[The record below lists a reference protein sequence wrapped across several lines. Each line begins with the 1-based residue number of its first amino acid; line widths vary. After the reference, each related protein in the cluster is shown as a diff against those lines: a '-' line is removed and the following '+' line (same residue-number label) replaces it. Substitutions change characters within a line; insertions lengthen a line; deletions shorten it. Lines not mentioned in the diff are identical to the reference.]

1 MNKLGELTKRI
12 GQLLLVLF
20 LVTLFVAFLMSLLPA
35 DTVDIMLPG
44 QPEEFKEIIRKEL
57 GLDKGFFGY
66 YFQWLGN
73 FVRGDFGSFY
83 FAGGS
88 ETVSS
93 HLGNALPKSLLLM
106 LYSQI
111 VALAVSIPL
120 GLSSAYRAGSKF
132 DRTVSGTLF
141 TFSSIPSFAIGL
153 ILALV
158 VGVKLGWV
166 EPLGYVPMSEDLVGH
181 FKHMVL
187 PVASLSFGLIAA
199 YTRLLRSDV
208 IATLKEDYV
217 TMAASKGLSDRRI
230 LWRHVFRPSSIT
242 LMTSAALNM
251 GGLIGGA
258 VVIENIFSIQGIG
271 FEIIYALG
279 TRQYVALQS
288 LIALV
293 AVGYVLFNVVV
304 DIASGFIDPRTRE
317 RRGLR

>member
-1 MNKLGELTKRI
+1 
-12 GQLLLVLF
+12 
-20 LVTLFVAFLMSLLPA
+20 
-35 DTVDIMLPG
+35 
-44 QPEEFKEIIRKEL
+44 
-57 GLDKGFFGY
+57 
-66 YFQWLGN
+66 
-73 FVRGDFGSFY
+73 
-83 FAGGS
+83 
-88 ETVSS
+88 
-93 HLGNALPKSLLLM
+93 
-106 LYSQI
+106 
-111 VALAVSIPL
+111 
-120 GLSSAYRAGSKF
+120 
-132 DRTVSGTLF
+132 
-141 TFSSIPSFAIGL
+141 
-153 ILALV
+153 
-158 VGVKLGWV
+158 
-166 EPLGYVPMSEDLVGH
+166 MSEGLAEH

-187 PVASLSFGLIAA
+187 PIASLSFGLVAA

-258 VVIENIFSIQGIG
+258 VVIENIFSIQGVG

-293 AVGYVLFNVVV
+293 AVGYVLFNVIV

>member
-1 MNKLGELTKRI
+1 MNKLGELAKRI
-12 GQLLLVLF
+12 GQLVLVLLLVTF
-20 LVTLFVAFLMSLLPA
+20 FVAFLMQLLPA

-44 QPEEFKEIIRKEL
+44 QPEEFKAIIRQEL

-66 YFQWLGN
+66 YFQWLNN

-88 ETVSS
+88 ETVAS

-120 GLSSAYRAGSKF
+120 GLSSAYRAGSRF
-132 DRTVSGTLF
+132 DRAVSGTLF

-166 EPLGYVPMSEDLVGH
+166 EPLGYVPMSEGLVEH

-187 PVASLSFGLIAA
+187 PVISLSFGLVAA

-217 TMAASKGLSDRRI
+217 TMAASKGLSDTRV
-230 LWRHVFRPSSIT
+230 LLTHVFRPASVT
-242 LMTSAALNM
+242 LLTAAALNM
-251 GGLIGGA
+251 GALIGGTL
-258 VVIENIFSIQGIG
+258 VIENIFAIPGFG
-271 FEIIYALG
+271 FEIAYALA
-279 TRQYVALQS
+279 TKEFVALQS
-288 LIALV
+288 FIAV
-293 AVGYVLFNVVV
+293 TAIGYVIFNVAADLLIGIV
-304 DIASGFIDPRTRE
+304 DPRTRGS
-317 RRGLR
+317 R

>member
-1 MNKLGELTKRI
+1 MNKLGELAKRI
-12 GQLLLVLF
+12 GQLVLVLLLVTF
-20 LVTLFVAFLMSLLPA
+20 FVAFLMQLLPA

-44 QPEEFKEIIRKEL
+44 QPEEFKAVIRQEL
-57 GLDKGFFGY
+57 GLDKGLFGY
-66 YFQWLGN
+66 YLQWLGN

-88 ETVSS
+88 ETVAS

-111 VALAVSIPL
+111 VALAVS
-120 GLSSAYRAGSKF
+120 SAYRAGSKF
-132 DRTVSGTLF
+132 DRAVSGTLF

-166 EPLGYVPMSEDLVGH
+166 EPLGYVPMSEGLVEH

-187 PVASLSFGLIAA
+187 PVVSLSFGLVAA

-258 VVIENIFSIQGIG
+258 VVIENIFSIQGVG

-293 AVGYVLFNVVV
+293 AVGYVLFNVIV